1 MEDGSAKAWRLEV
14 KNKLDRLE
22 EHIAE
27 SPKKFPD
34 INLNYSK
41 GEVKTLKE
49 ILDKEPICENDLT
62 VMESNYKKIMEKY
75 EKERPP
81 GWLNFYA
88 FNAGSLA
95 AVRFVQKKANLV
107 AYGNLIIF

>member
-22 EHIAE
+22 DHIIE
-27 SPKKFPD
+27 SPRKFPD

-49 ILDKEPICENDLT
+49 ILDKESICENDLT
-62 VMESNYKKIMEKY
+62 VMENKYEEMMEQY

-95 AVRFVQKKANLV
+95 AVRGVQGIYK
-107 AYGNLIIF
+107 